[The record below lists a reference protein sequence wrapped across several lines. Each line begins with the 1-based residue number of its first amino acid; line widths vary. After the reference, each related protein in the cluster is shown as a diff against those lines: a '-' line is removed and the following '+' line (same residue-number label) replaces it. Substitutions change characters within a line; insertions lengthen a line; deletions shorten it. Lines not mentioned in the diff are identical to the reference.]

1 MSDERK
7 EGIKARLTAT
17 REQLLAT
24 LDELTDEQWYGAAYS
39 EESGDWKVLDILRH
53 VTDSERGMTALMA
66 QLKAGGSGV
75 SDDFDLNR
83 WNRRVVE
90 KLQSKTA
97 ADMRAALIENRA
109 ALFAFIDT
117 LDEED
122 WEKKGRHASG
132 HILTI
137 EQVCKLIARHERDH
151 LAELRTAVGK

>member
-1 MSDERK
+1 MNDERK
-7 EGIKARLTAT
+7 EAIKARLTTT

-24 LDELTDEQWYGAAYS
+24 LDELTDEEWHGAAYS
-39 EESGDWKVLDILRH
+39 EEGGDWRVLDILRH
-53 VTDSERGMTALMA
+53 VTDSERGMTAMMA
-66 QLKAGGSGV
+66 QLKAGGAGV

-90 KLQSKTA
+90 KLQGKTA
-97 ADMRAALIENRA
+97 ADMRAALVENRA

-151 LAELRTAVGK
+151 LAEIRAAVGK

>member
-39 EESGDWKVLDILRH
+39 EEGGDWRVLDILRH

-66 QLKAGGSGV
+66 QLKAGGAGV
-75 SDDFDLNR
+75 SADFDLNR

-90 KLQSKTA
+90 KLQGKTA

-109 ALFAFIDT
+109 GLFAFIDT

-151 LAELRTAVGK
+151 LAEIRTAVGK

>member
-97 ADMRAALIENRA
+97 ADLRAALIENRA